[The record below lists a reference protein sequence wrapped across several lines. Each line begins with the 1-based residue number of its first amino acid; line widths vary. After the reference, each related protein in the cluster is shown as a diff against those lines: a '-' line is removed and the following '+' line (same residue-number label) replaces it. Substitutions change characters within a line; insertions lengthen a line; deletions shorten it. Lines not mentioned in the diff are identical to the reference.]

1 MLYVIK
7 DGVRELDQWCNK
19 LLHYSEA
26 VKQDDTPKVQWNL
39 FWDFLALFSYNLVC

>member
-19 LLHYSEA
+19 LLHYGEA
-26 VKQDDTPKVQWNL
+26 VKQDDCPKVSNPINTL
-39 FWDFLALFSYNLVC
+39 YTLIIL